1 MNNASYTTSSMVF
14 TKNMK
19 VYKIDV
25 LWMTFGKRAMNTI
38 PLNMEETK
46 SKRLKFDIKT
56 SAGILL
62 VVSNSMI

>member
-1 MNNASYTTSSMVF
+1 MVF

-38 PLNMEETK
+38 PLNMEVTK
-46 SKRLKFDIKT
+46 SRRVKFDVKPT
-56 SAGILL
+56 AGILL
-62 VVSNSMI
+62 VVSNSVI